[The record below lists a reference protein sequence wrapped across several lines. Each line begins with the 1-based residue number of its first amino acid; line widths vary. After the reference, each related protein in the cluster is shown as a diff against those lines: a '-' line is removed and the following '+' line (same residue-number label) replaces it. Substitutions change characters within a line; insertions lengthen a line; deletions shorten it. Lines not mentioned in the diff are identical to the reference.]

1 MYSTIMPWWSVTAA
15 KAGLRLAGVAVLL
28 VSCATP
34 TSTLDGEMYD
44 RKRSKGT
51 GVLHLN
57 ATYTAPYCGGAD
69 PGPEGMPR
77 PHPWQGAMFLRAAQP
92 DSTGLFALNELRS
105 PVIDTIRTDASGQG
119 HVRIPAGTYLLL
131 DQDRVDDVR
140 YRKLLRDH
148 AKPSMH
154 THAIDTACMQ
164 RWLHGPF
171 GVITITSGDTLRI
184 DLPLHG
190 KCSWYDTP
198 CVHYFGP
205 LPP

>member
-1 MYSTIMPWWSVTAA
+1 MCSTIMPWWSVTAA

-34 TSTLDGEMYD
+34 TSTLDGDMYD
-44 RKRSKGT
+44 WKRSKGT

-105 PVIDTIRTDASGQG
+105 PIIDTIRTDASGQG

-131 DQDRVDDVR
+131 DLDRLDNKR
-140 YRKLLRDH
+140 YRQLLRDH
-148 AKPSMH
+148 KKPGIH
-154 THAIDTACMQ
+154 THAIDTACLY

-171 GVITITSGDTLRI
+171 GVITITADDTLRI

>member
-1 MYSTIMPWWSVTAA
+1 MCSTIMPWWSVTAA

-44 RKRSKGT
+44 WKKTKGT

-92 DSTGLFALNELRS
+92 DSTGLLALNDLRS
-105 PVIDTIRTDASGQG
+105 PIIDTIRTDASGQG

-131 DQDRVDDVR
+131 DHDRVDDTR
-140 YRKLLRDH
+140 YRRLLRDH
-148 AKPSMH
+148 AKPKLY
-154 THAIDTACMQ
+154 TEAIDQECMH

-171 GVITITSGDTLRI
+171 GVITIPSGDTLRI
-184 DLPLHG
+184 DLPLYG